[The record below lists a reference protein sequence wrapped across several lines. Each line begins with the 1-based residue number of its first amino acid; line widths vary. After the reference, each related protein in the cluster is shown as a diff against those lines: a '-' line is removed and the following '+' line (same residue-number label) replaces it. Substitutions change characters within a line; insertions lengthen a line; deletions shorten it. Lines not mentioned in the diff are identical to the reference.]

1 MNLISDSPARGAHA
15 VSAFTVK
22 TAATPVIGAKACVL
36 ALLMSCA
43 ATGHALAQDTT
54 VLKGKN
60 VTEENLLDALTPS
73 DAVVTRSL
81 RVRPSGSGALATAP
95 ARKPSASLLITFETN
110 SAELTAA
117 AKQQLDVVGAALKND
132 RLAEYNFN
140 VEGHADPRGNAESNM
155 VLSKQRAESVRAYL
169 VGSHGIGP
177 QRLNAE
183 GKGDLE
189 LLNRAVPAAPENRRV
204 TIVTNVK

>member
-1 MNLISDSPARGAHA
+1 MKLIRDIGLARVCALAVLLGGVGA
-15 VSAFTVK
+15 
-22 TAATPVIGAKACVL
+22 GA
-36 ALLMSCA
+36 
-43 ATGHALAQDTT
+43 ALAQDTPGTT

-73 DAVVTRSL
+73 DAIVTRSL
-81 RVRPSGSGALATAP
+81 RVRPSGAGVPAP
-95 ARKPSASLLITFETN
+95 TQAPGRKPSASLLITFETN
-110 SAELTAA
+110 SSDLTAA
-117 AKQQLDVVGAALKND
+117 AKQQLDVVGAALKTD
-132 RLAEYNFN
+132 RLADYSFN
-140 VEGHADPRGNAESNM
+140 VEGHADPRGNADANM

-183 GKGDLE
+183 GKGAQE

-204 TIVTNVK
+204 TIVTNLQ

>member
-1 MNLISDSPARGAHA
+1 MKIRSAVVLLSLVVGAHA
-15 VSAFTVK
+15 
-22 TAATPVIGAKACVL
+22 L
-36 ALLMSCA
+36 ADDA
-43 ATGHALAQDTT
+43 PGTT
-54 VLKGKN
+54 VLKGKA
-60 VTEENLLDALTPS
+60 VTEENLLDALEPS
-73 DAVVTRSL
+73 QAIVTRSL
-81 RVRPSGSGALATAP
+81 RVRPSGSSAVAAPP

-140 VEGHADPRGNAESNM
+140 VEGHADPRGNAAANM
-155 VLSKQRAESVRAYL
+155 ALSKERAESVRAYL
-169 VGSHGIGP
+169 VSTHGIVP
-177 QRLNAE
+177 QRLIAE

-204 TIVTNVK
+204 TIVTNVQ

>member
-1 MNLISDSPARGAHA
+1 MEVTMNVRFDLFHARA
-15 VSAFTVK
+15 
-22 TAATPVIGAKACVL
+22 L
-36 ALLMSCA
+36 ALLL
-43 ATGHALAQDTT
+43 GALLMAQASADDASGTT

-60 VTEENLLDALTPS
+60 VTEENLLEALEPP
-73 DAVVTRSL
+73 DKIVTRSL
-81 RVRPSGSGALATAP
+81 RVRPSGSSAVAAPP

-140 VEGHADPRGNAESNM
+140 VEGHADPRGNAAANM
-155 VLSKQRAESVRAYL
+155 VLSRERAESVRAYL
-169 VGSHGIGP
+169 VSTHGIVP
-177 QRLNAE
+177 QRLIAE

-189 LLNRAVPAAPENRRV
+189 LLNRAYPAAPENRRV
-204 TIVTNVK
+204 TIVTNVQ